1 MKGMLAM
8 VVAGL
13 MLAPHGAWA
22 QEKTPAAGTSAK
34 AEDEAAN
41 LMVRRIYIH
50 EPATI
55 VLPSAVMARLR
66 TLGYRDLRDF
76 DIERGV
82 YEIEAT
88 SPSGQAVELEVDPVS
103 GAIVDIDENWF

>member
-1 MKGMLAM
+1 MKAMLSIII
-8 VVAGL
+8 AGA
-13 MLAPHGAWA
+13 MLAPHATLA
-22 QEKTPAAGTSAK
+22 QDKAPPTRAPANS
-34 AEDEAAN
+34 EDEAAN
-41 LMVRRIYIH
+41 VMVRGIYIQQ
-50 EPATI
+50 PVTI

-82 YEIEAT
+82 YEVEAT
-88 SPSGQAVELEVDPVS
+88 SPSGQSVELKVDPVS